1 MTDQRYK
8 RRAGSSEPTSPD
20 ELLAIL
26 DQLDIT
32 HTTIK
37 HLPMFTVAE
46 SKKLRTTVTRGSY
59 TKNLFLRNKKGSMWL
74 ITCSEDTRLYLPSLA
89 ARLQAGRLSFASAD
103 HLMKYLGV
111 TPGAVSP
118 LALIND
124 SIGSVSFVIEEKL
137 LRQPMIHLHPL
148 INTQTTRIATRD
160 LLRFVRHTGHPP
172 LCLRFDTSAD
182 MPTTEYCASQSLNG
196 TNT

>member
-1 MTDQRYK
+1 MTDKIRKQL
-8 RRAGSSEPTSPD
+8 AGGPKPTSPD
-20 ELLAIL
+20 DLLVIL
-26 DQLDIT
+26 DQLDIA

-37 HLPMFTVAE
+37 HPPMFTVAE
-46 SKKLRTTVTRGSY
+46 SKKLRITPTRGSY

-74 ITCSEDTRLYLPSLA
+74 ITCSEDRRLDLPSLA
-89 ARLQAGRLSFASAD
+89 ARLQAGRLSFGSAD
-103 HLMKYLGV
+103 RLMKYLGV

-124 SIGSVSFVIEEKL
+124 SRESVSFVIEEEL

-172 LCLRFDTSAD
+172 LCLRFGTSAD
-182 MPTTEYCASQSLNG
+182 IPTTKYCVSRPLDG

>member
-1 MTDQRYK
+1 MHK
-8 RRAGSSEPTSPD
+8 GGAGRSEPTTPD
-20 ELLAIL
+20 QLLVIL
-26 DQLDIT
+26 DQLDIA

-37 HLPMFTVAE
+37 HPPMFTVAE
-46 SKKLRTTVTRGSY
+46 SKKLRITPTRGSY

-74 ITCSEDTRLYLPSLA
+74 ITCSEDRRLDLPSLA
-89 ARLQAGRLSFASAD
+89 DRLQAGRLSFGSAD
-103 HLMKYLGV
+103 RLMRYLGV

-124 SIGSVSFVIEEKL
+124 TVESVSFVIEEEL

-160 LLRFVRHTGHPP
+160 LLRFVRHTEHPP
-172 LCLRFDTSAD
+172 LCLRFGTSAGI
-182 MPTTEYCASQSLNG
+182 PTTKYCVSQPLDG

>member
-1 MTDQRYK
+1 MTDQK
-8 RRAGSSEPTSPD
+8 HKGGAGRSEPTTPD
-20 ELLAIL
+20 QLLVIL
-26 DQLDIT
+26 DQLDIA

-37 HLPMFTVAE
+37 HPPMFTVAE
-46 SKKLRTTVTRGSY
+46 SKKLRITPTRGSY

-74 ITCSEDTRLYLPSLA
+74 ITCSEERRLDLPSLA
-89 ARLQAGRLSFASAD
+89 DRLQAGRLSFGSAD
-103 HLMKYLGV
+103 RLMRYLGV

-124 SIGSVSFVIEEKL
+124 TVESVSFVIEEEL
-137 LRQPMIHLHPL
+137 LREPMIHLHPL

-172 LCLRFDTSAD
+172 LCLRLDTSAD
-182 MPTTEYCASQSLNG
+182 IPTR
-196 TNT
+196 

>member
-1 MTDQRYK
+1 MHK
-8 RRAGSSEPTSPD
+8 RRGSCSKPTSPD
-20 ELLAIL
+20 ELLVIL
-26 DQLDIT
+26 DQLDIA

-37 HLPMFTVAE
+37 HPPMFTVAE
-46 SKKLRTTVTRGSY
+46 SKKLRITPTRGSY

-74 ITCSEDTRLYLPSLA
+74 ITCSEDRRLDLPSLA
-89 ARLQAGRLSFASAD
+89 DRLQAGRLSFGSAD
-103 HLMKYLGV
+103 RLMKYLGV

-124 SIGSVSFVIEEKL
+124 SIESVSFVIEEEL
-137 LRQPMIHLHPL
+137 LREPMIHLHPL

-172 LCLRFDTSAD
+172 LCLRLGTPAD
-182 MPTTEYCASQSLNG
+182 IPTTECSASRPLNG

>member
-1 MTDQRYK
+1 MADQIHK
-8 RRAGSSEPTSPD
+8 RRTGCSGPTSPD
-20 ELLAIL
+20 ELLVIL

-37 HLPMFTVAE
+37 HPPMFTVAE
-46 SKKLRTTVTRGSY
+46 SKKLRNTPTCGSY
-59 TKNLFLRNKKGSMWL
+59 TKNLFLRNKKGLMWL
-74 ITCSEDTRLYLPSLA
+74 ITCSEDRRLDLPSLA
-89 ARLQAGRLSFASAD
+89 ARLQAGRLSFGSAD
-103 HLMKYLGV
+103 RLMKYLGV

-124 SIGSVSFVIEEKL
+124 SAQSVSFIIEEEL

-148 INTQTTRIATRD
+148 INTQTTSIATRD
-160 LLRFVRHTGHPP
+160 LLRFVRYTGHPP
-172 LCLRFDTSAD
+172 LCFHLGTSTD
-182 MPTTEYCASQSLNG
+182 IPTTEYWDPRPLNG

>member
-1 MTDQRYK
+1 MHK
-8 RRAGSSEPTSPD
+8 GGAGRSEPTTPD
-20 ELLAIL
+20 QLLVIL
-26 DQLDIT
+26 DQLGIA

-37 HLPMFTVAE
+37 HPPMFTVAE
-46 SKKLRTTVTRGSY
+46 SKKLRITPTRGSY

-74 ITCSEDTRLYLPSLA
+74 ITCSEDRRLDLPSLA
-89 ARLQAGRLSFASAD
+89 DRLQAGRLSFGSAD
-103 HLMKYLGV
+103 RLMKYLGV

-124 SIGSVSFVIEEKL
+124 SIESVSFVIEEEL
-137 LRQPMIHLHPL
+137 LREPMIHLHPL

-172 LCLRFDTSAD
+172 LRLRLGTSAD
-182 MPTTEYCASQSLNG
+182 IPTTKYCATRPLDG

>member
-1 MTDQRYK
+1 MTDQIDK
-8 RRAGSSEPTSPD
+8 QFAGGSEPTSPD
-20 ELLAIL
+20 DLLVIL
-26 DQLDIT
+26 DQLDIA

-37 HLPMFTVAE
+37 HPPMFTVAE
-46 SKKLRTTVTRGSY
+46 SKNLRITPTRGSY
-59 TKNLFLRNKKGSMWL
+59 TKNLFLRNKKGLMWL
-74 ITCSEDTRLYLPSLA
+74 ITCSEDRRLDLPSLA
-89 ARLQAGRLSFASAD
+89 ARLQAGRLSFGSAD
-103 HLMKYLGV
+103 RLMKYLGV

-124 SIGSVSFVIEEKL
+124 SVESVSFIIEEEL

-172 LCLRFDTSAD
+172 LCLRLDTSAD
-182 MPTTEYCASQSLNG
+182 IPTR
-196 TNT
+196 